1 MIHSI
6 ITKSS
11 VLKKAKVVSLAKLTN
26 SSSKISFQSTMLKIG
41 LAWTMISQGE
51 WPQEEEIGV
60 LDHPLCPF
68 NLQFH
73 PKIRKILV
81 IIIAALA

>member
-41 LAWTMISQGE
+41 LAWMMISLEE
-51 WPQEEEIGV
+51 WPLEEEIGV
-60 LDHPLCPF
+60 LDHPPCPF

-73 PKIRKILV
+73 PKIRKIV
-81 IIIAALA
+81 IIIAALV